1 MTSEERHE
9 ARYRRRMAERQRRRE
24 ELKKFRRWVDEGTL
38 TREDCPHG
46 IRELARP
53 HEAREQLEGAAEDG
67 QVLSEA
73 LRERETGG
81 TTMYEIRK
89 DGALLALTDS
99 KLHPPACGRL
109 LPCCARRQ
117 RHRAWRYRETPYHLM
132 GRDEMP
138 ECETVVVQE
147 TDAGRVLLEEQT
159 KAAAETRLTD
169 QMQVAVKAYVRATTD
184 ITDAEALAMPDM
196 FRTWEEVLEAGKA
209 LEANTVLRIGRQL
222 YRVVQQVTPQAHQR
236 PDGEGM
242 LAVYRPIDQ
251 SHAGTLEDPVPSS
264 TAWTRRRESIT
275 ATAGRSTC
283 ATRTWPRACGRLT
296 RRGCGSGR
304 KPMPLLRPWRACAG

>member
-1 MTSEERHE
+1 
-9 ARYRRRMAERQRRRE
+9 
-24 ELKKFRRWVDEGTL
+24 
-38 TREDCPHG
+38 
-46 IRELARP
+46 
-53 HEAREQLEGAAEDG
+53 
-67 QVLSEA
+67 
-73 LRERETGG
+73 
-81 TTMYEIRK
+81 
-89 DGALLALTDS
+89 
-99 KLHPPACGRL
+99 
-109 LPCCARRQ
+109 
-117 RHRAWRYRETPYHLM
+117 
-132 GRDEMP
+132 MP

-251 SHAGTLEDPVPSS
+251 SHAGTLEDPVPFVYGMDTEEGKYYSLR
-264 TAWTRRRESIT
+264 A
-275 ATAGRSTC
+275 ATPTC
-283 ATRTWPRACGRLT
+283 ATQDMSPVRLAA
-296 RRGCGSGR
+296 RHAGPVAVGGSPCR
-304 KPMPLLRPWRACAG
+304 

>member
-1 MTSEERHE
+1 MKT
-9 ARYRRRMAERQRRRE
+9 
-24 ELKKFRRWVDEGTL
+24 
-38 TREDCPHG
+38 
-46 IRELARP
+46 
-53 HEAREQLEGAAEDG
+53 
-67 QVLSEA
+67 
-73 LRERETGG
+73 
-81 TTMYEIRK
+81 
-89 DGALLALTDS
+89 
-99 KLHPPACGRL
+99 
-109 LPCCARRQ
+109 
-117 RHRAWRYRETPYHLM
+117 
-132 GRDEMP
+132 
-138 ECETVVVQE
+138 
-147 TDAGRVLLEEQT
+147 
-159 KAAAETRLTD
+159 
-169 QMQVAVKAYVRATTD
+169 AVKLYVQKATD
-184 ITDAEALAMPDM
+184 IADAEALAMPDM
-196 FRTWEEVLEAGKA
+196 FRTWEEVLEAGEA

-304 KPMPLLRPWRACAG
+304 KPMPLAETVADLCRVIETLEGIVRRQAAELEQLGALAHEEEIEDARRQYEAAVGERSEQ